1 MSVRLAQS
9 WEVGQTSNFE
19 IGLFWQ
25 DKDRETEI
33 LAGDQDVPFAG
44 SWDQFSQQPF
54 DLRTSDP
61 DVEPFPG
68 SVSSI
73 EETRFDLYAVLDG
86 GGDRFYW
93 EAGVRLETT
102 DTTITDLVTPEVVD
116 NDYDFVLPS
125 ASLRLELT
133 DRDRITASAA
143 MTVRRPQ
150 FDFLNPAL
158 LEAEIEDDDF
168 LGNPRLEPETSTGFD
183 IGYER
188 RIGTG
193 GVFGANVFYRTVDDL
208 IELVNTGIEGSEGP
222 GFVVYQPQNVGDGE
236 IWGVELD
243 LSTSLNFFG
252 WENTGVFANYSWL
265 DSDVEDF
272 LGTRRFNDQSDY
284 VFNVGFIQSLPD
296 IKAAFGV
303 TYREQGDAFGRVIA
317 EEVFTSYGAD
327 LEVFVEKSFGDSL
340 TIRFVGQNLL
350 DASKDEI
357 FNKFDSLD
365 DQINRN
371 FDEYELETESAG
383 PVFQL
388 IARYAFGS

>member
-1 MSVRLAQS
+1 
-9 WEVGQTSNFE
+9 
-19 IGLFWQ
+19 
-25 DKDRETEI
+25 
-33 LAGDQDVPFAG
+33 
-44 SWDQFSQQPF
+44 
-54 DLRTSDP
+54 
-61 DVEPFPG
+61 
-68 SVSSI
+68 
-73 EETRFDLYAVLDG
+73 
-86 GGDRFYW
+86 
-93 EAGVRLETT
+93 
-102 DTTITDLVTPEVVD
+102 
-116 NDYDFVLPS
+116 
-125 ASLRLELT
+125 
-133 DRDRITASAA
+133 
-143 MTVRRPQ
+143 
-150 FDFLNPAL
+150 
-158 LEAEIEDDDF
+158 
-168 LGNPRLEPETSTGFD
+168 
-183 IGYER
+183 
-188 RIGTG
+188 
-193 GVFGANVFYRTVDDL
+193 VFYRTVDDL